1 MSKSVFVIMKLL
13 AEPRLPPRRR
23 GSAMQAEMA
32 EEKFGIV
39 SNLQR
44 KPSMLSVLEPI
55 SENALYRRLVSSIS
69 WSSSPSEELEDR
81 GVLSWGRQEVA
92 DWLVQI
98 GMKQYQ
104 VLRTVSVQ
112 QIFMHSPICYWQ
124 VLFEEHGVDSGRS
137 VLQLKE
143 EHVREMGVTKVG
155 HRLQLCGQISELRR
169 SAKLAINGVDMQ
181 QFLSQ

>member
-1 MSKSVFVIMKLL
+1 MLKI
-13 AEPRLPPRRR
+13 
-23 GSAMQAEMA
+23 MA
-32 EEKFGIV
+32 EENFGIV

-69 WSSSPSEELEDR
+69 WSPSPSEEHGDRDRGR

-104 VLRTVSVQ
+104 VVTYSESAADCVDVAGRCCLKNMVWIVAAV
-112 QIFMHSPICYWQ
+112 CY
-124 VLFEEHGVDSGRS
+124 
-137 VLQLKE
+137 
-143 EHVREMGVTKVG
+143 
-155 HRLQLCGQISELRR
+155 
-169 SAKLAINGVDMQ
+169 N
-181 QFLSQ
+181 

>member
-1 MSKSVFVIMKLL
+1 MFTASRSHAFSLD
-13 AEPRLPPRRR
+13 PSPRRR

-32 EEKFGIV
+32 EEKFSIV

-81 GVLSWGRQEVA
+81 DRNRGVLSWGRQEVA

-104 VLRTVSVQ
+104 VVTYSKSAADCVYVAGRCCLKNMVWTV
-112 QIFMHSPICYWQ
+112 
-124 VLFEEHGVDSGRS
+124 GV
-137 VLQLKE
+137 VYY
-143 EHVREMGVTKVG
+143 
-155 HRLQLCGQISELRR
+155 
-169 SAKLAINGVDMQ
+169 N
-181 QFLSQ
+181 